1 MWWAGNGWING
12 YCREIKV
19 IYVNQ
24 LRFEKWR
31 K

>member
-1 MWWAGNGWING
+1 MWWAGNGWRNG
-12 YCREIKV
+12 YSREIKV
-19 IYVNQ
+19 IYFNQ